1 MRYYVELAV
10 PAGTPITAPTVAEI
24 KLTPGLI
31 DHVSLYFPPGSGG
44 WLNVQLWLNG
54 YQLVPWERGT
64 WQRGD
69 DVLIPD
75 YGKYPVESEPY
86 LLIVK
91 AFNTGALYAH
101 VVMVGV
107 ELTPYQA
114 VTGGGQGQSLIGM
127 RFE

>member
-1 MRYYVELAV
+1 MRYYVELNV
-10 PAGTPITAPTVAEI
+10 PLGTPPSAPAIAEI
-24 KLTPGLI
+24 KLTPGVI
-31 DHVSLYFPPGSGG
+31 EHVSLYFPPGSGG

-54 YQLVPWERGT
+54 SQLVPWERGT

-75 YGKYPVESEPY
+75 YGKYPVVAEPY

-101 VVMVGV
+101 SVMVGV
-107 ELTPYQA
+107 ELTAFQA
-114 VTGGGQGQSLIGM
+114 TPQQSPDTSLVGM
-127 RFE
+127 RFD

>member
-1 MRYYVELAV
+1 MRYYVELNV
-10 PAGTPITAPTVAEI
+10 PLGTPPSAPAIAEI
-24 KLTPGLI
+24 KLTPGI
-31 DHVSLYFPPGSGG
+31 IEHVSLYFPPGSGG

-54 YQLVPWERGT
+54 SQLVTWERGT

-75 YGKYPVESEPY
+75 YGKCQVAAEPY

-101 VVMVGV
+101 SVMVGV
-107 ELTPYQA
+107 ELTAFQA
-114 VTGGGQGQSLIGM
+114 TPQQSPDTSLIGM
-127 RFE
+127 RFD